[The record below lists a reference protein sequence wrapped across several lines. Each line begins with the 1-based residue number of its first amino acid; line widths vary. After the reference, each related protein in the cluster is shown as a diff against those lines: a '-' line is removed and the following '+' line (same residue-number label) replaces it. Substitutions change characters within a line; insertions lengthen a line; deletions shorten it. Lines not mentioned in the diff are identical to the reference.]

1 MAPGQPILCKAIA
14 MNKNIGQ
21 YVTVTQIGGD
31 LKKFV
36 ETLEVKKGCSKYME
50 DLKKLL
56 DSTGKRVVAN
66 FLGWR

>member
-1 MAPGQPILCKAIA
+1 
-14 MNKNIGQ
+14 MNFEQYAEVKN
-21 YVTVTQIGGD
+21 IGGD

-50 DLKKLL
+50 ELKKLL